1 MPVTIKLEVKDDGTA
16 VIQKVKGEVKSLEK
30 DTASATQ
37 GMQASW
43 KQMIAVYAAAAAAI
57 AAVTAV
63 IGKSIKAA
71 IEQEQ
76 IFKRLE
82 TTVNLTGGS
91 YRSSEGRIKEFLTT
105 MQATTRYGDTEMA
118 GVLQQITLLTGSL
131 EKGFIGAKLAAN
143 IAAQGLFD
151 IGSASRY
158 VAMAMEG
165 EVTMLGRYIQAFKQ
179 TAMEQAGVTTQA
191 EKAAYAMRIL
201 NETFGGAAAKDVQTT
216 EGAIAQMKNAI
227 GDLSEA
233 IGDIFLPLLT
243 DIATSI
249 TPIVKGIAEWIESTN
264 QLKQGLKE
272 LSALA
277 EDYANNQ
284 DKWNINTN
292 KSVVTAEDL
301 FGVTEATADT
311 MTAIQPIII
320 EVGKGF
326 DFMSAS
332 ADNLT
337 RKLSAIEVAGK
348 NVAKAIS
355 KTGDSVAD
363 TANTELEAF
372 RKKIEE
378 INEQMFISTRYAGE
392 MKPRL
397 GDKEEIEE
405 YIIEPGTIPPP
416 EIDMPTAGM
425 DSGKQFAQAFSS
437 ALQTA
442 VMMTALDP
450 VFEIWGLKGK
460 SFIKTFIRM
469 LIAEIMKLAALKFID
484 YLLGFIGMG
493 SGEIAAILASNGG
506 IIPGK
511 AGGGPVQYLAGGGR
525 GTDTVP
531 AWLTPGEYV
540 INREATA
547 RNRPI
552 LDMINRGDTITKNN
566 VSYQMTFTVHSFD
579 RQYVRE
585 ELIPM
590 LKDLGRQGYSL

>member
-30 DTASATQ
+30 DTASASE

-301 FGVTEATADT
+301 FGVTEAVTDT
-311 MTAIQPIII
+311 MIAIQPIMI

-326 DFMSAS
+326 DFVSSS

-337 RKLSAIEVAGK
+337 RNLLAVEVAGK

-378 INEQMFISTRYAGE
+378 INAQMLISTRYAGE

-397 GDKEEIEE
+397 GGKEE
-405 YIIEPGTIPPP
+405 YIIEPITTMTYD
-416 EIDMPTAGM
+416 EIKENAQPAGM

-437 ALQTA
+437 VLQSA
-442 VMMTALDP
+442 VMMNVLDP
-450 VFEIWGLKGK
+450 VFEAWGLKGR
-460 SFIKTFIRM
+460 TFIQTFIQM
-469 LIAEIMKLAALKFID
+469 MITELMKLAILKIFAKIAGAP
-484 YLLGFIGMG
+484 LAGG
-493 SGEIAAILASNGG
+493 GEV
-506 IIPGK
+506 PGK
-511 AGGGPVQYLAGGGR
+511 AGGGQVQYLAGGGR

-531 AWLTPGEYV
+531 AWLTPGEYI
-540 INREATA
+540 INREAA
-547 RNRPI
+547 SRNRPI

-566 VSYQMTFTVHSFD
+566 VSYNMAFTVHSFD